1 MSLLENYSNRK
12 IKPCFFIVLYLFFIE
27 TLVLHGWKLKC
38 WNILTHLPTP
48 KFPNALSHA
57 MLFVVRETCSWLN
70 VFRGI
75 WKLQYLV
82 LKQSPLHPPTIY
94 SFPHHLVPKSSLDY
108 LNELLVTFFSPLYS
122 QNLYVSCLFRCLRFL
137 YCHSWY
143 LLLRLNV
150 FRQDQLNYLSCF
162 L

>member
-57 MLFVVRETCSWLN
+57 MLFVVRETFLIKRVQRNMEASIL
-70 VFRGI
+70 GSKI
-75 WKLQYLV
+75 KSTPPSDHLQL
-82 LKQSPLHPPTIY
+82 SP
-94 SFPHHLVPKSSLDY
+94 SSRPKVKSG
-108 LNELLVTFFSPLYS
+108 LLERTPGDFFLSA
-122 QNLYVSCLFRCLRFL
+122 LFTKFVRFL
-137 YCHSWY
+137 LISLSEIP
-143 LLLRLNV
+143 LLP
-150 FRQDQLNYLSCF
+150 F
-162 L
+162 LILASASECISPRST